1 MHGIND
7 RHSGGTAIPSG
18 DWRQHRGRDE
28 AFINRLVAAYYAG
41 DEKRLARLMANS
53 KPFAPM
59 DSPPVVSEGLLADA
73 ACKGKI
79 SERQLAQA
87 IQKWVVVP
95 S

>member
-7 RHSGGTAIPSG
+7 RHRGGTAIPSG
-18 DWRQHRGRDE
+18 DWRHHRGRDE
-28 AFINRLVAAYYAG
+28 AFIDRLGAAYYAS

-59 DSPPVVSEGLLADA
+59 DSPPVLSEGLLADA
-73 ACKGKI
+73 VYKGKI
-79 SERQLAQA
+79 SERKLAQA
-87 IQKWVVVP
+87 IQRRGVVP